1 MSKPKVR
8 YADVGF
14 VTPGFSATVLPLDH
28 PSDTVSNTTWAR
40 TSPVQKILYQSS
52 NGPVFETLNTIYL
65 SADTIE
71 HVPEASAVEAVSP

>member
-14 VTPGFSATVLPLDH
+14 VAPGFSATVRPLDH
-28 PSDTVSNTTWAR
+28 PSDLVSNKTWVRTT
-40 TSPVQKILYQSS
+40 PVQKILYHSS

-65 SADTIE
+65 PADTIE
-71 HVPEASAVEAVSP
+71 HVPEASVVEAVSS